1 MSASVASKYA
11 NLPDIDLEQPDVY
24 ETPDVEDQMDLDDG
38 PEQPIDED
46 IETTAIPAHLAAERF
61 RSATGDSSSTSALA
75 RYQKSLFRSLQLESL
90 GASSSSSLEVTSAG
104 SSSFSETKEQRLRRL
119 VYETQELKEQIAA
132 ENESGEKKDNNV
144 RLMELANSLNGEL
157 EKLARPGN
165 SEGSLIAPEL
175 WRKLEPSGPEDRMQ
189 VDSRKPR
196 THAEEPSALEQRIAA
211 LEKILGNMPGTTP
224 STSRSL
230 VDSVAKMREQMDILA
245 DPNRIDGIQR
255 RVKQV
260 LVDMERLEIANA
272 QSARSHTTSSDDKN
286 SAKLD
291 PATVKKIDQL
301 YEKLESVDS
310 LIDLAPATAKR
321 LQSLATLHVEAS
333 EAVSRIARIE
343 KEQGGM
349 KEELSLMKEIAE
361 SLKVA
366 VGENAG
372 TLKDN
377 MKNIDTRIAAL
388 KDRLQSLASN

>member
-1 MSASVASKYA
+1 
-11 NLPDIDLEQPDVY
+11 
-24 ETPDVEDQMDLDDG
+24 
-38 PEQPIDED
+38 
-46 IETTAIPAHLAAERF
+46 
-61 RSATGDSSSTSALA
+61 
-75 RYQKSLFRSLQLESL
+75 
-90 GASSSSSLEVTSAG
+90 
-104 SSSFSETKEQRLRRL
+104 
-119 VYETQELKEQIAA
+119 
-132 ENESGEKKDNNV
+132 
-144 RLMELANSLNGEL
+144 
-157 EKLARPGN
+157 
-165 SEGSLIAPEL
+165 
-175 WRKLEPSGPEDRMQ
+175 MQ